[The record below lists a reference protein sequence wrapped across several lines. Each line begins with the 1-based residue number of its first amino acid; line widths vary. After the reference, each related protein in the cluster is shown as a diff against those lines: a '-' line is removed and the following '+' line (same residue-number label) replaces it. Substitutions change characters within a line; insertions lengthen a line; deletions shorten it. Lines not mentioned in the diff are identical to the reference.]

1 MSMSKVLLNCHTYL
15 LPRIRGNKNK
25 PWWFQRQDFHACVQ
39 YSNWSWNW
47 NVLKWVT
54 KYWKVAGEISCGDN
68 SYHSKSVVFVVKI
81 QSSEGTFQQIC
92 NKLWKDKWRRKPSKI
107 TLFFILFVGFDCTS
121 DSSKP
126 MFTMKLII
134 QCTSNVLSNRYE
146 NIYSP
151 PLPYIECRIFIVIY
165 WN

>member
-15 LPRIRGNKNK
+15 LPRIRENKNK

-92 NKLWKDKWRRKPSKI
+92 NKLWKDKLWNDEGNPPRLHYF
-107 TLFFILFVGFDCTS
+107 LFYSLVSIVRLILQNQCSQWNWLFNAHQTFWAIA
-121 DSSKP
+121 
-126 MFTMKLII
+126 MK
-134 QCTSNVLSNRYE
+134 
-146 NIYSP
+146 
-151 PLPYIECRIFIVIY
+151 IFIRPLSHILNAEY
-165 WN
+165 L